1 MTIPRRRFLHLA
13 AGTAAL
19 PTLPR
24 IAKAQT
30 YPARPIT
37 MIVPTAAGASMDTIG
52 RIVAGRMRR
61 SLGQPVIIENVG
73 GADGRLGA
81 GRAARARPDGY
92 TIELGFLGNHVLNG
106 GFYSL
111 PYDVLNDFAPI
122 SPLVTLPTV
131 LLARKS
137 IPAKNL
143 DEWIVW
149 LKASQKYLKF
159 QLPRAPCAAC
169 SNFCVGYPRMAR
181 VPPVL
186 LSTHRPRCG
195 SAPSTRW

>member
-1 MTIPRRRFLHLA
+1 MKVPRRQFLNLA
-13 AGTAAL
+13 AEAAAL
-19 PTLPR
+19 PTLPL

-52 RIVAGRMRR
+52 RIVAERMRR

-106 GFYSL
+106 GFL
-111 PYDVLNDFAPI
+111 FP
-122 SPLVTLPTV
+122 
-131 LLARKS
+131 S
-137 IPAKNL
+137 I
-143 DEWIVW
+143 
-149 LKASQKYLKF
+149 
-159 QLPRAPCAAC
+159 
-169 SNFCVGYPRMAR
+169 
-181 VPPVL
+181 
-186 LSTHRPRCG
+186 
-195 SAPSTRW
+195 